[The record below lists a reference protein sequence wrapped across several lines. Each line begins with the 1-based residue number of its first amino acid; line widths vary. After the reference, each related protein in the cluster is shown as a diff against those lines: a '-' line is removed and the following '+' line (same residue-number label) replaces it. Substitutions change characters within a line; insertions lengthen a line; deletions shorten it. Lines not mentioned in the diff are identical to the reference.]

1 MTVSVRLTRGETRI
15 RRIRRQGG
23 VEHAPLRAIPVVAEE
38 PAPRKRHGGPSED
51 RALYNCQCGFVF
63 QAHVSTSVGCP
74 HCGGTQA
81 W

>member
-1 MTVSVRLTRGETRI
+1 MTVSVHFKGEHRARRL
-15 RRIRRQGG
+15 RRQGS
-23 VEHAPLRAIPVVAEE
+23 VEHAPPCAVPTALEE
-38 PAPRKRHGGPSED
+38 PAAGKRHGGPCED
-51 RALYNCQCGFVF
+51 QALYNCQCGFVF

>member
-1 MTVSVRLTRGETRI
+1 MTVPVRLNRSETRI
-15 RRIRRQGG
+15 RRLRRHGH
-23 VEHAPLRAIPVVAEE
+23 VEHAPARAIPADPAEAM
-38 PAPRKRHGGPSED
+38 PQKRHGGHSQD

-63 QAHVSTSVGCP
+63 EANVSTSVGCP